1 MFQNNFQLKNIKDL
15 LRLWRRG
22 GNRVERGVEEGEEGA
37 EIGGCDHRD
46 LRTARGCFSIP
57 HSTIA
62 SR

>member
-1 MFQNNFQLKNIKDL
+1 MFQNNFQLNNLKDL
-15 LRLWRRG
+15 LRRG
-22 GNRVERGVEEGEEGA
+22 GGRVEGGVEEGEEGA

-46 LRTARGCFSIP
+46 LRTARGCFNNP